1 MVFSQSERLIS
12 ATRKAKRWPFA
23 SSFIWYILAARTLIE
38 GTTPWGPLTRG
49 GISVFG
55 YLVNGAKL
63 L

>member
-1 MVFSQSERLIS
+1 VVLSQRERLIS
-12 ATRKAKRWPFA
+12 ASRKAKRRPFA

-38 GTTPWGPLTRG
+38 GTPPGVPGARG
-49 GISVFG
+49 FSVFG